1 MEKMEQ
7 MKAYIEQIRAADKAY
22 YNTGAPVLTDYE
34 YDQMFDALK
43 ALEEETGVVLSA
55 SPTQK
60 VGEEVLDEIHKVLH
74 TKPMLSA
81 DKTKSI
87 EDVLR
92 FMNGRPCVLS
102 WKLDGSTMVL
112 RYENGELKQAITRGD
127 GYAGDDVTHTARVF
141 LNIPIKI
148 KEKEKIEVRGEAV
161 IRWSYFHK
169 INEELADSRYSH
181 PRNLAAGSIGMLD
194 ARESKNRCLEFQA
207 FDLVEGPTFQTKDEQ
222 LRYMK
227 QLGFQVVEHVLMKD
241 MTQEQVRRC
250 MENMD
255 PKHYAY
261 PVDGLI
267 VEQNDIAYGKSLGR
281 TGHHENRMIAFK
293 WKDETYETRFRGVE
307 LRPTRKGRLS
317 LTGLFDPIEIDGVMV
332 SRATLHNFDVFKRFR
347 LGKGDRVLLIRSNM
361 VIPQLVQNLD
371 QSDTYELPESCPC
384 CGADVVIRKEE
395 NTRFLYCSNPNCP
408 GALVQ
413 KFVHYCHRTRMNIPG
428 LSEATLTKFV
438 NRGWLTT
445 FGDLYELDRYR
456 DQMIQENGFGV
467 RSYERLQKSIDDSR
481 KTTLNR
487 FIAALGIHEVG
498 RSAGRIISDYFSGSW
513 TLFEQA
519 IQDGF
524 DFTTLQDFGQTM
536 NDSIYKWYADKQAEA
551 LWRPALQHIEF
562 QFKEK
567 EHFIMDNKNVFQG
580 KKIVAT
586 GKLAGY
592 TRTEIQDKILS
603 LGATPQ
609 SAVSKTTDYLIV
621 GEKAGSKLIKAQ
633 QLGVPTLTEEEF
645 EEMIG

>member
-43 ALEEETGVVLSA
+43 ALEKETGVVLSA

-60 VGEEVLDEIHKVLH
+60 VGGEVLDEIHKVLH

-207 FDLVEGPTFQTKDEQ
+207 FDLVEGPTFQTKAEQ

-241 MTQEQVRRC
+241 MSQEQVRRC

-347 LGKGDRVLLIRSNM
+347 LGKGDRVFLIRSNM

-428 LSEATLTKFV
+428 LSEV
-438 NRGWLTT
+438 NRGWLTI

-456 DQMIQENGFGV
+456 EQMIQENGFGV
-467 RSYERLQKSIDDSR
+467 RSYERLQKSIDSSR

-498 RSAGRIISDYFSGSW
+498 RSAGRIISDYFGGSW

-562 QFKEK
+562 QVKEK
-567 EHFIMDNKNVFQG
+567 EHSIMNNKNVFQG

>member
-60 VGEEVLDEIHKVLH
+60 VGGEVLDEIHKVLH

-227 QLGFQVVEHVLMKD
+227 RLGFQVVEHVLMKD
-241 MTQEQVRRC
+241 MSQEQVRRC

-361 VIPQLVQNLD
+361 GIPQLVQNLD

-456 DQMIQENGFGV
+456 EQMIQENGFGV
-467 RSYERLQKSIDDSR
+467 RSYERLQKSIDGSR

-524 DFTTLQDFGQTM
+524 DFTMLQDFGQTM

-562 QFKEK
+562 QVKEK
-567 EHFIMDNKNVFQG
+567 EHSIMDNKNVFQG

-586 GKLAGY
+586 GKLTGY

>member
-43 ALEEETGVVLSA
+43 ALEKETGVVLSA

-60 VGEEVLDEIHKVLH
+60 VGGEVLDEIHKVLH

-207 FDLVEGPTFQTKDEQ
+207 FDLVEGPTFQTKAEQ

-241 MTQEQVRRC
+241 MSQEQVRRC

-347 LGKGDRVLLIRSNM
+347 LGKGDRVFLIRSNM

-438 NRGWLTT
+438 NRGWLTI

-456 DQMIQENGFGV
+456 EQMIQENGFGV
-467 RSYERLQKSIDDSR
+467 RSYERLQKSIDSSR

-498 RSAGRIISDYFSGSW
+498 RSAGRIISDYFGGSW

-562 QFKEK
+562 QVKEK
-567 EHFIMDNKNVFQG
+567 EHSIMNNKNVFQG

>member
-43 ALEEETGVVLSA
+43 ALEKETGVVLSA

-60 VGEEVLDEIHKVLH
+60 VGGEVLDEIHKVLH

-227 QLGFQVVEHVLMKD
+227 RLGFQVVEHVLMKD
-241 MTQEQVRRC
+241 MSQEQVRRC

-347 LGKGDRVLLIRSNM
+347 LGKGDRVFLIRSNM

-408 GALVQ
+408 GALAQ

-456 DQMIQENGFGV
+456 EQMIQENGFGV
-467 RSYERLQKSIDDSR
+467 RSYERIQKSIDSSR
-481 KTTLNR
+481 KTTLNH

-498 RSAGRIISDYFSGSW
+498 RSAGRIISDYFGGSW

-562 QFKEK
+562 QVKEK
-567 EHFIMDNKNVFQG
+567 EHSIMDNKNVFQG

-586 GKLAGY
+586 GKLTGY

-621 GEKAGSKLIKAQ
+621 GEKAGSKLTKAQ

>member
-7 MKAYIEQIRAADKAY
+7 MKAYMEQIHAADKAY
-22 YNTGAPVLTDYE
+22 YNTGAPVSTDYE

-60 VGEEVLDEIHKVLH
+60 VGGEVLDEIHKVLH

-148 KEKEKIEVRGEAV
+148 KEKAKIEVRGEAV

-169 INEELADSRYSH
+169 INEELADGRYSH

-194 ARESKNRCLEFQA
+194 ASESKNRCLEFQA

-222 LRYMK
+222 LRHMK
-227 QLGFQVVEHVLMKD
+227 RWGFQVVEHVLMKD
-241 MTQEQVRRC
+241 MTQEQVRCC

-267 VEQNDIAYGKSLGR
+267 VELNDIAYGKSLGR

-317 LTGLFDPIEIDGVMV
+317 ITGLFDPIEIDGVMV

-347 LGKGDRVLLIRSNM
+347 LGKGDRVFLIRSNM

-395 NTRFLYCSNPNCP
+395 NTRFLYCSNLNCP

-413 KFVHYCHRTRMNIPG
+413 KFVHYCHRTRMNISG

-456 DQMIQENGFGV
+456 EQMIQENGFGV
-467 RSYERLQKSIDDSR
+467 RSYERLQKSIDSSR
-481 KTTLNR
+481 ETTLNR

-498 RSAGRIISDYFSGSW
+498 RSAGRIISDYFGGSW

-524 DFTTLQDFGQTM
+524 DFTMLQDFGQTM

-562 QFKEK
+562 QVKEK
-567 EHFIMDNKNVFQG
+567 EHSIMNNKNVFQG

-645 EEMIG
+645 EEMIR

>member
-7 MKAYIEQIRAADKAY
+7 MKAYIEQIRATDKAY

-293 WKDETYETRFRGVE
+293 WKAET
-307 LRPTRKGRLS
+307 
-317 LTGLFDPIEIDGVMV
+317 
-332 SRATLHNFDVFKRFR
+332 
-347 LGKGDRVLLIRSNM
+347 
-361 VIPQLVQNLD
+361 
-371 QSDTYELPESCPC
+371 
-384 CGADVVIRKEE
+384 
-395 NTRFLYCSNPNCP
+395 
-408 GALVQ
+408 
-413 KFVHYCHRTRMNIPG
+413 
-428 LSEATLTKFV
+428 
-438 NRGWLTT
+438 
-445 FGDLYELDRYR
+445 
-456 DQMIQENGFGV
+456 
-467 RSYERLQKSIDDSR
+467 
-481 KTTLNR
+481 
-487 FIAALGIHEVG
+487 
-498 RSAGRIISDYFSGSW
+498 
-513 TLFEQA
+513 
-519 IQDGF
+519 
-524 DFTTLQDFGQTM
+524 
-536 NDSIYKWYADKQAEA
+536 
-551 LWRPALQHIEF
+551 
-562 QFKEK
+562 
-567 EHFIMDNKNVFQG
+567 
-580 KKIVAT
+580 
-586 GKLAGY
+586 
-592 TRTEIQDKILS
+592 
-603 LGATPQ
+603 
-609 SAVSKTTDYLIV
+609 
-621 GEKAGSKLIKAQ
+621 
-633 QLGVPTLTEEEF
+633 
-645 EEMIG
+645 

>member
-43 ALEEETGVVLSA
+43 ALEKETGVVLSA

-60 VGEEVLDEIHKVLH
+60 VGGEVLDEIHKVLH

-227 QLGFQVVEHVLMKD
+227 RLGFQVVEHVLMKD
-241 MTQEQVRRC
+241 MSQEQVRRC

-347 LGKGDRVLLIRSNM
+347 LGKGDRVFLIRSNM

-371 QSDTYELPESCPC
+371 QSDAYELPESCPC

-408 GALVQ
+408 GALAQ

-456 DQMIQENGFGV
+456 EQMIQENGFGV
-467 RSYERLQKSIDDSR
+467 RSYERIQKSIDSSR
-481 KTTLNR
+481 KTTLNH

-498 RSAGRIISDYFSGSW
+498 RSAGRIISDYFGGSW

-562 QFKEK
+562 QVKEK
-567 EHFIMDNKNVFQG
+567 EHSIMDNKNVFQG

-586 GKLAGY
+586 GKLTGY

-621 GEKAGSKLIKAQ
+621 GEKAGSKLTKAQ

>member
-60 VGEEVLDEIHKVLH
+60 VGGEVLDEIHKVLH

-181 PRNLAAGSIGMLD
+181 PRNLAAGSFGMLD

-227 QLGFQVVEHVLMKD
+227 HLGFQVVEHVLMKD

-293 WKDETYETRFRGVE
+293 WKDKTYETRFRGVE

-317 LTGLFDPIEIDGVMV
+317 LTGLFDPTEIDGVMV

-347 LGKGDRVLLIRSNM
+347 LGKGDRVFLIRSNM

-456 DQMIQENGFGV
+456 EQMIQENGFGV
-467 RSYERLQKSIDDSR
+467 RSYERLQKSIDSSR

-524 DFTTLQDFGQTM
+524 DFTMLQDFGQTM

-562 QFKEK
+562 QVKEK
-567 EHFIMDNKNVFQG
+567 EHSIMDNKNVFQG

-586 GKLAGY
+586 GKLTGY

>member
-43 ALEEETGVVLSA
+43 ALEKETGVVLSA

-60 VGEEVLDEIHKVLH
+60 VGGEVLDEIHKVLH

-194 ARESKNRCLEFQA
+194 ARESKNRCLELQA
-207 FDLVEGPTFQTKDEQ
+207 FDLVEGPTFQTKAEQ

-241 MTQEQVRRC
+241 MSQEQVRRC

-347 LGKGDRVLLIRSNM
+347 LGKGDRVFLIRSNM

-438 NRGWLTT
+438 NRGWLTI

-456 DQMIQENGFGV
+456 EQMIQENGFGV
-467 RSYERLQKSIDDSR
+467 RSYERLQKSIDSSR

-498 RSAGRIISDYFSGSW
+498 RSAGRIISDYFGGSW

-524 DFTTLQDFGQTM
+524 DFTALQDFGQTM

-562 QFKEK
+562 QVKEK
-567 EHFIMDNKNVFQG
+567 EHSIMNNKNVFQG

>member
-60 VGEEVLDEIHKVLH
+60 VGGEVLDEIHKVLH

-141 LNIPIKI
+141 LNIPIRI

-207 FDLVEGPTFQTKDEQ
+207 FDLVEGPTFQTKAEQ

-241 MTQEQVRRC
+241 MSQEQVRRC

-347 LGKGDRVLLIRSNM
+347 LGKGDRVFLIRSNM

-438 NRGWLTT
+438 NRGWLTI

-456 DQMIQENGFGV
+456 EQMIQENGFGV
-467 RSYERLQKSIDDSR
+467 RSYERLQKSIDSSR

-498 RSAGRIISDYFSGSW
+498 RSAGRIISDYFGGSW

-562 QFKEK
+562 QVKEK
-567 EHFIMDNKNVFQG
+567 EHSIMNNKNVFQG

-586 GKLAGY
+586 GKLTGY

>member
-1 MEKMEQ
+1 MC
-7 MKAYIEQIRAADKAY
+7 IRD
-22 YNTGAPVLTDYE
+22 
-34 YDQMFDALK
+34 
-43 ALEEETGVVLSA
+43 
-55 SPTQK
+55 
-60 VGEEVLDEIHKVLH
+60 
-74 TKPMLSA
+74 
-81 DKTKSI
+81 
-87 EDVLR
+87 R
-92 FMNGRPCVLS
+92 
-102 WKLDGSTMVL
+102 
-112 RYENGELKQAITRGD
+112 
-127 GYAGDDVTHTARVF
+127 
-141 LNIPIKI
+141 
-148 KEKEKIEVRGEAV
+148 
-161 IRWSYFHK
+161 
-169 INEELADSRYSH
+169 
-181 PRNLAAGSIGMLD
+181 
-194 ARESKNRCLEFQA
+194 
-207 FDLVEGPTFQTKDEQ
+207 
-222 LRYMK
+222 
-227 QLGFQVVEHVLMKD
+227 
-241 MTQEQVRRC
+241 
-250 MENMD
+250 
-255 PKHYAY
+255 
-261 PVDGLI
+261 
-267 VEQNDIAYGKSLGR
+267 
-281 TGHHENRMIAFK
+281 
-293 WKDETYETRFRGVE
+293 
-307 LRPTRKGRLS
+307 
-317 LTGLFDPIEIDGVMV
+317 
-332 SRATLHNFDVFKRFR
+332 
-347 LGKGDRVLLIRSNM
+347 GKGDRVLLIRSNM